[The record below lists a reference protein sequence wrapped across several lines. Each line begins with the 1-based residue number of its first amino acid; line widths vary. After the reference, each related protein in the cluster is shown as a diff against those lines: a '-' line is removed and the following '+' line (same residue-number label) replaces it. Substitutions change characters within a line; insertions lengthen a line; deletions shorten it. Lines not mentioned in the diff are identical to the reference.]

1 MNKRKVSSI
10 CIHKKIDKLRI
21 TLIRNLH
28 LEGHKKYCQEFIEIY
43 WREVEIKRGTA
54 RDNKNTS
61 IYDFDYTT
69 NQCICTQFQ

>member
-10 CIHKKIDKLRI
+10 CIHKNIDKLRI

-43 WREVEIKRGTA
+43 WREVEKE
-54 RDNKNTS
+54 RDS
-61 IYDFDYTT
+61 ER
-69 NQCICTQFQ
+69 